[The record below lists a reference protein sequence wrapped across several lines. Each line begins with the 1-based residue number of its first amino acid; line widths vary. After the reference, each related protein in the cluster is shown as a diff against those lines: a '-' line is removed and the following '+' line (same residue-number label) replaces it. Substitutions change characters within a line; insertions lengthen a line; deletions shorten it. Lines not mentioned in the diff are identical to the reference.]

1 MMTYI
6 NRAIEDILKNRFD
19 TSKSVAITGAR
30 QVGKTTMT
38 THMFPK
44 IRRINLKN
52 VVLLNNAKED
62 PQGFLE
68 NFERPL
74 FIDEVQMVPEL
85 IGVAK
90 TILDEVSTRSN
101 YLFSGSQKWELMK
114 GLSESLAGMVSILE
128 LGTLSLREIN
138 NVSFNTPF
146 IPTLDYFK
154 EREKCIKKYNNLW
167 KVIHRG
173 GYPELYED
181 DPRDWEE
188 YYSSYVKTYIER
200 DVYDITKIRDNNL
213 FYRFM
218 VSVAA
223 RTGNMLDYSSISK
236 DIGVSLETIR
246 NWISVLEKTDI
257 IYLLEPYYNSHLSR
271 AIKTPK
277 VYFRDTGL
285 AAYLTSWLT
294 PETLENGAMN
304 GAFFETF
311 VINEIIKSYI
321 NQGKDYKKRIYYYR
335 GKDKVKKTQNGIDTF
350 EENEIDL
357 IIEEN
362 GVLYPIE
369 IKKTTNPKSEMAS
382 AFDVLDKDLSKKRG
396 IGAIICR
403 GDYKLKLR
411 DNLYALPIE
420 YI

>member
-1 MMTYI
+1 MSYI
-6 NRAIEDILKNRFD
+6 NRAIQDVLKNRFE
-19 TSKSVAITGAR
+19 TAKSVAITGAR

-38 THMFPK
+38 KHVYENIK
-44 IRRINLKN
+44 RINLKN
-52 VVLLNNAKED
+52 VVLYNNAKQD

-68 NFERPL
+68 NFDRPL
-74 FIDEVQMVPEL
+74 FIDEIQRVPEL
-85 IGVAK
+85 IDAAK
-90 TILDEVSTRSN
+90 VILDDVLEKSN

-128 LGTLSLREIN
+128 LGTLSLREIYN
-138 NVSFNTPF
+138 ISFSKPF
-146 IPTLDYFK
+146 IPTLDYIN
-154 EREKCIKKYNNLW
+154 EREKNIKKYDNLW
-167 KVIHRG
+167 GIIHRG

-181 DPRDWEE
+181 NPRDWEE
-188 YYSSYVKTYIER
+188 YYSSYVSTYIER
-200 DVYDITKIRDNNL
+200 DVYEITKVKDYNL

-236 DIGVSLETIR
+236 DIGISIETVR

-277 VYFRDTGL
+277 IYFRDTGL

-294 PETLENGAMN
+294 KETLENGAMN
-304 GAFFETF
+304 GSFFETF

-321 NQGKDYKKRIYYYR
+321 NEGKDYKKRIYYYR
-335 GKDKVKKTQNGIDTF
+335 GKDKTKKKSDGQDVF

-362 GVLYPIE
+362 GILYPIE
-369 IKKTTNPKSEMAS
+369 IKKTSNPKADMAS
-382 AFDVLDKDLSKKRG
+382 SFDVLDKDIDKKRG
-396 IGAIICR
+396 IGVIICR

-411 DNLYALPIE
+411 DNLYALPID

>member
-1 MMTYI
+1 MTKHLYS
-6 NRAIEDILKNRFD
+6 D
-19 TSKSVAITGAR
+19 
-30 QVGKTTMT
+30 
-38 THMFPK
+38 

-52 VVLLNNAKED
+52 VALYSNAKED

-74 FIDEVQMVPEL
+74 FIDEVQKVPEL
-85 IGVAK
+85 IDAAK
-90 TILDEVSTRSN
+90 TILDDVSTRSN

-138 NVSFNTPF
+138 NISFNMPF
-146 IPTLDYFK
+146 IPTIDYFK
-154 EREKCIKKYNNLW
+154 EREKELKKYDNLW
-167 KVIHRG
+167 KTIHRG

-181 DPRDWEE
+181 NPRDWED
-188 YYSSYVKTYIER
+188 YYSSYVRTYIER
-200 DVYDITKIRDNNL
+200 DVYDITKIRDYSL

-223 RTGNMLDYSSISK
+223 RTGNMLDYSSISN
-236 DIGVSLETIR
+236 DIGVSVETIR

-285 AAYLTSWLT
+285 AAYLASWLT
-294 PETLENGAMN
+294 PATLENGAMN

-321 NQGKDYKKRIYYYR
+321 NQGKDYRKRIYYYR
-335 GKDKVKKTQNGIDTF
+335 GKDKVKKTANGIDTF

-362 GVLYPIE
+362 GILYPIE

-382 AFDVLDKDLSKKRG
+382 AFDVLDKDIDKKRG
-396 IGAIICR
+396 MGVIICR
-403 GDYKLKLR
+403 SDYKLKLR
-411 DNLYALPIE
+411 DNLYALPVE

>member
-1 MMTYI
+1 M
-6 NRAIEDILKNRFD
+6 
-19 TSKSVAITGAR
+19 
-30 QVGKTTMT
+30 
-38 THMFPK
+38 
-44 IRRINLKN
+44 
-52 VVLLNNAKED
+52 
-62 PQGFLE
+62 
-68 NFERPL
+68 
-74 FIDEVQMVPEL
+74 
-85 IGVAK
+85 
-90 TILDEVSTRSN
+90 
-101 YLFSGSQKWELMK
+101 
-114 GLSESLAGMVSILE
+114 
-128 LGTLSLREIN
+128 
-138 NVSFNTPF
+138 PF

-154 EREKCIKKYNNLW
+154 EREKNLNKYVNLW
-167 KVIHRG
+167 KIIHRG

-181 DPRDWEE
+181 SPKDWEDF
-188 YYSSYVKTYIER
+188 YSSYDRTYIER
-200 DVYDITKIRDNNL
+200 DVYDITKIRDYNL

-236 DIGVSLETIR
+236 DIGVSVETVR

-257 IYLLEPYYNSHLSR
+257 IYLLEPYYNSHLRR

-285 AAYLTSWLT
+285 APYLTSWLT

-321 NQGKDYKKRIYYYR
+321 NQGKDYRKRIYYYR
-335 GKDKVKKTQNGIDTF
+335 GKDKVKKTVNGNEMF
-350 EENEIDL
+350 EENVDL

-362 GVLYPIE
+362 GILYPIE
-369 IKKTTNPKSEMAS
+369 IKKTANPKSEMAS
-382 AFDVLDKDLSKKRG
+382 AFDVLDKDIDKNRG

-403 GDYKLKLR
+403 VDYKLKLR

-420 YI
+420 CI

>member
-1 MMTYI
+1 MAYI
-6 NRAIEDILKNRFD
+6 NRAIEEVFKNRFE
-19 TSKSVAITGAR
+19 TAKSVAITGAR

-38 THMFPK
+38 KHIYSD

-52 VVLLNNAKED
+52 VVLYNNAKED

-74 FIDEVQMVPEL
+74 FIDEVQKLPEL
-85 IGVAK
+85 IEAAK
-90 TILDEVSTRSN
+90 TILDDVSTRSN

-138 NVSFNTPF
+138 SISFNKPF
-146 IPTLDYFK
+146 IPTLEYLS
-154 EREKCIKKYNNLW
+154 EREKNIKKYDNLW
-167 KVIHRG
+167 KIIHRG

-181 DPRDWEE
+181 NPRDWEE
-188 YYSSYVKTYIER
+188 YYSSYVSTYIER
-200 DVYDITKIRDNNL
+200 DVYDITKIKDHNL

-246 NWISVLEKTDI
+246 NWVSVLEKTDI
-257 IYLLEPYYNSHLSR
+257 IYLLEPYYNSHLNR

-277 VYFRDTGL
+277 IYFRDTGL

-294 PETLENGAMN
+294 PETLENGAMY

-335 GKDKVKKTQNGIDTF
+335 GKDKIKKTTNGIDSY

-362 GVLYPIE
+362 CILYPIE

-382 AFDVLDKDLSKKRG
+382 AFDVLDKDIDKKRG
-396 IGAIICR
+396 IGVIICR

>member
-1 MMTYI
+1 MPYI
-6 NRAIEDILKNRFD
+6 NRAIQDVLKNRFE
-19 TSKSVAITGAR
+19 TAKSVAISGAR

-38 THMFPK
+38 KHIYADIK
-44 IRRINLKN
+44 RINLKN
-52 VVLLNNAKED
+52 VVLYNNAKED

-74 FIDEVQMVPEL
+74 FIDEIQKVPEL
-85 IGVAK
+85 IDAAK
-90 TILDEVSTRSN
+90 DILDNVKTKSN
-101 YLFSGSQKWELMK
+101 YIFSGSQKWELMK
-114 GLSESLAGMVSILE
+114 GLSESLAGMVAILE

-138 NVSFNTPF
+138 NISFNIPF
-146 IPTLDYFK
+146 IPTLDYINK
-154 EREKCIKKYNNLW
+154 REKTIKKYENIW
-167 KVIHRG
+167 EIIHRG
-173 GYPELYED
+173 GYPELYDEN
-181 DPRDWEE
+181 PRDWEE
-188 YYSSYVKTYIER
+188 YYSSYVSTYIER
-200 DVYDITKIRDNNL
+200 DVYEITKIKNYNL

-236 DIGVSLETIR
+236 DIGVSVETIR
-246 NWISVLEKTDI
+246 SWISVLEKTDI

-277 VYFRDTGL
+277 IYFRDTGL

-294 PETLENGAMN
+294 KETLENGAMN

-311 VINEIIKSYI
+311 IINEIIKSYI
-321 NQGKDYKKRIYYYR
+321 NAGKNYKKRIYYYR
-335 GKDKVKKTQNGIDTF
+335 GKDKAKKKVDGQDIF

-362 GVLYPIE
+362 GILYPIE
-369 IKKTTNPKSEMAS
+369 IKKTSNPKSDMAS
-382 AFDVLDKDLSKKRG
+382 AFDVLDKDVDKKRG
-396 IGAIICR
+396 TGVIICR
-403 GDYKLKLR
+403 GEYKLKLR

>member
-1 MMTYI
+1 MTYI
-6 NRAIEDILKNRFD
+6 TRAIENVLKNRFE

-30 QVGKTTMT
+30 QVGKTTLT
-38 THMFPK
+38 KHIYSDVK
-44 IRRINLKN
+44 RINLKN
-52 VVLLNNAKED
+52 VVLYNNAKND

-85 IGVAK
+85 IGAAK
-90 TILDEVSTRSN
+90 TILDDTSTRSN
-101 YLFSGSQKWELMK
+101 YIFSGSQKWELMK

-138 NVSFNTPF
+138 NISFNLPF
-146 IPTLDYFK
+146 IPTLDYFI
-154 EREKCIKKYNNLW
+154 EREKHMKKYNNLW
-167 KVIHRG
+167 KIIHRG

-181 DPRDWEE
+181 NPREWED
-188 YYSSYVKTYIER
+188 YYSSYVSTYIER
-200 DVYDITKIRDNNL
+200 DVYDITKIKDNNL

-236 DIGVSLETIR
+236 DIGVSVETIR

-257 IYLLEPYYNSHLSR
+257 IYLLEPYYNSHLTR

-321 NQGKDYKKRIYYYR
+321 NQGKDYKKRIFYYR
-335 GKDKVKKTQNGIDTF
+335 GKDKVKKNANGIDTF

-369 IKKTTNPKSEMAS
+369 IKKSTNPKSEMAA
-382 AFDVLDKDLSKKRG
+382 AFDVLDKDISKKRG
-396 IGAIICR
+396 MGVIICR
-403 GDYKLKLR
+403 SDYKLKLR

>member
-1 MMTYI
+1 MTYI
-6 NRAIEDILKNRFD
+6 NRAIEEVLKNRFE

-38 THMFPK
+38 KHLYSD

-52 VVLLNNAKED
+52 VTLYNNAKED

-85 IGVAK
+85 IGAAK
-90 TILDEVSTRSN
+90 TILDETSRRSN

-138 NVSFNTPF
+138 NISFNMPF
-146 IPTLDYFK
+146 IPTLEYFK
-154 EREKCIKKYNNLW
+154 EREKNLNKYGNLW
-167 KVIHRG
+167 KIIHRG

-181 DPRDWEE
+181 NPRDWEDF
-188 YYSSYVKTYIER
+188 YSSYVRTYIER
-200 DVYDITKIRDNNL
+200 DVYDITKIRDYNL

-236 DIGVSLETIR
+236 DIGVSVETVR

-294 PETLENGAMN
+294 PKTLENGAMN

-321 NQGKDYKKRIYYYR
+321 NQGKDYRKRIYYYR
-335 GKDKVKKTQNGIDTF
+335 GKDKVKKTVNGYEMF

-362 GVLYPIE
+362 GILYPIE
-369 IKKTTNPKSEMAS
+369 IKKTANPKSEMAS
-382 AFDVLDKDLSKKRG
+382 AFDVLDKDIDKKRG

>member
-1 MMTYI
+1 MAYI

-38 THMFPK
+38 THMYPN

-52 VVLLNNAKED
+52 LVLLNNAKED

-90 TILDEVSTRSN
+90 TILDEVPTRSN

-138 NVSFNTPF
+138 NVFFNTPF

-154 EREKCIKKYNNLW
+154 EREKCIKEYNNLW

-181 DPRDWEE
+181 NPRDWEDF
-188 YYSSYVKTYIER
+188 YSSYVKTYIER

-236 DIGVSLETIR
+236 DIGVSVETIR

-277 VYFRDTGL
+277 VYFKDTGL

-294 PETLENGAMN
+294 PATLENGAMN

-321 NQGKDYKKRIYYYR
+321 NKGLDYKKRIYYYR
-335 GKDKVKKTQNGIDTF
+335 GKDKIKKAVNGIDTF

-362 GVLYPIE
+362 GILYPIE
-369 IKKTTNPKSEMAS
+369 IKKTTNPKSEMAK
-382 AFDVLDKDLSKKRG
+382 AFDVLDKDISKKRG
-396 IGAIICR
+396 IGVIICR
-403 GDYKLKLR
+403 SDYKLKLR